1 MSYIA
6 MRIDENGQVVKLHEA
21 IMEMIIGRKLRS
33 NETVHWR
40 NGDTLDNRRANLFIV
55 TEELHD

>member
-6 MRIDENGQVVKLHEA
+6 TRIDENGQEIKLHEA
-21 IMEMIIGRKLRS
+21 IMEMFLGRKLRS
-33 NETVHWR
+33 DETVRWK
-40 NGDTLDNRRANLFIV
+40 NGDTLDCRRANLFIV